1 MKKAIDIINRYN
13 SIQEE
18 EYNIL
23 KGKVQELGGE
33 VLFCENMPRLSLN
46 APGTDFYQDMD
57 VIRVRIKDNELE
69 FAAKDDYG
77 ILYNIKDVKKNTAY
91 GHIICIY
98 EYIITHGILWKE
110 KE

>member
-1 MKKAIDIINRYN
+1 MKEVIDIINRYN

-33 VLFCENMPRLSLN
+33 VLFCENMPRLSFN

-69 FAAKDDYG
+69 FAAEDDYG
-77 ILYNIKDVKKNTAY
+77 ILYNIKNVKRNTAY

-98 EYIITHGILWKE
+98 EYIITYGIWKG

>member
-23 KGKVQELGGE
+23 KEKVQELGGG
-33 VLFCENMPRLSLN
+33 VLFCGNMPRLSLN

-57 VIRVRIKDNELE
+57 IIRVCIKDNELE
-69 FAAKDDYG
+69 FAVEDDYG
-77 ILYNIKDVKKNTAY
+77 VLYNIKDVKKSTAY

-98 EYIITHGILWKE
+98 KYIITHEILWKG

>member
-1 MKKAIDIINRYN
+1 MKKVIDIINRYD

-23 KGKVQELGGE
+23 KEKVQELGGE
-33 VLFCENMPRLSLN
+33 VLFRENMPRLSFN

-57 VIRVRIKDNELE
+57 VIRIRIKDNKLE
-69 FAAKDDYG
+69 FEVEDDYG

-98 EYIITHGILWKE
+98 EYIMTFGIWKR